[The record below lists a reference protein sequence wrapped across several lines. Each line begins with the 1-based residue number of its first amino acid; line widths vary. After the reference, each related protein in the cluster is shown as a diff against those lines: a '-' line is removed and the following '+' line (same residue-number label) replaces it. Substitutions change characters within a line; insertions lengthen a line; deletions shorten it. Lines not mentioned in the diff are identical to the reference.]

1 MPICLGISA
10 INAIYSALLQCL
22 FDPNSVVCDSVVCS
36 VQLGNSINCFI
47 CYSCLAVWFVTVS
60 AFACFLT
67 WLLICFHNRQ
77 SIILLQIQGLILFYF
92 FFFTL
97 CFFHH
102 HILQLLHNVLFSLL
116 DYATA
121 TRHCST
127 TNLHYATATCTAPL
141 PICTMPLL
149 HCHPALCHCHLHS
162 QHVLAELPCL
172 DLLWLGLGCYD

>member
-67 WLLICFHNRQ
+67 WLLICLHNRQ

-127 TNLHYATATCTAPL
+127 ATRHCSTTNLHYATAN
-141 PICTMPLL
+141 L
-149 HCHPALCHCHLHS
+149 HCSTATRHYATASCTLSMSLQSCHAS
-162 QHVLAELPCL
+162 T
-172 DLLWLGLGCYD
+172 CYD